1 MKCGKPDNKIY
12 QFEGMLQ
19 FEKPDLPPFKITLD
33 QMLLRGAVLSN
44 TDWVIGLVVYAGHD
58 TKLMKNMGKA
68 KYKQSH
74 IERTLNKVVIFLILF
89 QCSLCLLAA
98 ILATDFEQDNKF
110 ERDDDNN
117 ETGLNYLSDDPDS
130 NTPSILE
137 GILAF
142 TKYFLILSSILPI
155 SLLVSLEIIKII
167 QSIFISFDAQM
178 YSITIDQKCKVISM
192 SLNEELGLI
201 NNVFTD
207 KTGTLTVNEMVFK
220 ACSVGLLRYDKKTI
234 DNISSMIGSNS
245 NDDDKHSQNNVLEP
259 NEVEDQSKQ
268 DVLSYMKKILT
279 LGINEKEDYNE
290 YKFGNICISKQTDF
304 LHYFWL

>member
-1 MKCGKPDNKIY
+1 
-12 QFEGMLQ
+12 MLQ
-19 FEKPDLPPFKITLD
+19 FEKPDLPPFKVTLD

-279 LGINEKEDYNE
+279 LGINEKEVV
-290 YKFGNICISKQTDF
+290 
-304 LHYFWL
+304 

>member
-1 MKCGKPDNKIY
+1 
-12 QFEGMLQ
+12 
-19 FEKPDLPPFKITLD
+19 
-33 QMLLRGAVLSN
+33 
-44 TDWVIGLVVYAGHD
+44 
-58 TKLMKNMGKA
+58 
-68 KYKQSH
+68 
-74 IERTLNKVVIFLILF
+74 
-89 QCSLCLLAA
+89 
-98 ILATDFEQDNKF
+98 
-110 ERDDDNN
+110 
-117 ETGLNYLSDDPDS
+117 
-130 NTPSILE
+130 
-137 GILAF
+137 
-142 TKYFLILSSILPI
+142 
-155 SLLVSLEIIKII
+155 
-167 QSIFISFDAQM
+167 
-178 YSITIDQKCKVISM
+178 M